1 MLYKNIEK
9 NIEKIKNINNSSD
22 LIIRYL
28 SVKKEKIAFLFL
40 EGNISDDKIS
50 NYFMKDIDL
59 IINLD
64 KNFLFKNIL
73 NDLKNQIPNSN
84 LKIVDKFENV
94 FYFLSSGFTLIF
106 INGVDKCIAI
116 ETRANLDRSISEP
129 TTEVTFKGP
138 KDSFNENINVNIGLI
153 RKRIKDENL
162 IVEEEILG
170 KRTKTKTIICY
181 LKDKSSKNIVEK
193 LKTRLKKAN
202 TEAII
207 DSGNVKKI
215 LGESTKTNYPLIKS
229 SERPDTVCQALL
241 LGKICVIVE
250 NSPYVLIFPTF
261 FLDYF
266 KTSEDYYQKPFNVNF
281 TRMLRIM
288 SFILTV
294 LTPAIYISL
303 TAYNQEIVPD
313 PLLISLATQR
323 EGVPFPT
330 YLEILILTITFEIL
344 RESDIRMP
352 SLMGTSISIVGALV
366 LGDAAVNAG
375 IVSPF
380 AVIIIAITS
389 VCDLIFSD
397 IDFINAT
404 RFWRLLFIL
413 GAALLGLVG
422 VTSIMIIFITHLV
435 NASDLNIPF
444 MSEIVPSNNKSI
456 FLKEKDG
463 EKWKN

>member
-1 MLYKNIEK
+1 MLYKSLNK

-22 LIIRYL
+22 LIIRNIE
-28 SVKKEKIAFLFL
+28 VKNKKIALIFL
-40 EGNISDDKIS
+40 EGNVSDDKIS
-50 NYFMKDIDL
+50 DYFMKNIDI
-59 IINLD
+59 IINFS
-64 KNFLFKNIL
+64 KNFNNLFKTL
-73 NDLKNQIPNSN
+73 ENQITNSN
-84 LKIVDKFENV
+84 LKIVDKFEDV
-94 FYFLSSGFTLIF
+94 FYYLSSGFSLIV
-106 INGVDKCIAI
+106 IDNVDKLIAI
-116 ETRANLDRSISEP
+116 ETRANLDRSVSEP
-129 TTEVTFKGP
+129 TTEITFKGP
-138 KDSFNENINVNIGLI
+138 KDAFNENYNVNIGLI

-162 IVEEEILG
+162 VLEEFKLG
-170 KRTKTKTIICY
+170 KLTKTKTTICY
-181 LKDKSSKNIVEK
+181 LNNLADKNIVEK
-193 LKTRLKKAN
+193 LKKRLKKAN
-202 TEAII
+202 VNSII

-229 SERPDTVCQALL
+229 SERPDTVCHALL
-241 LGKICVIVE
+241 MGKVCIVVE

-266 KTSEDYYQKPFNVNF
+266 KTSEDYFQKPFNVNL
-281 TRMLRIM
+281 TRFLRII
-288 SFILTV
+288 SFILTI
-294 LTPAIYISL
+294 LTPAIYIAL
-303 TAYNQEIVPD
+303 TTFNQEIVPD
-313 PLLISLATQR
+313 PLLMSLTTQR

-330 YLEILILTITFEIL
+330 YLEILILTLTFEIL

-389 VCDLIFSD
+389 ICDLIFSD

-404 RFWRLLFIL
+404 RFWRILFIL
-413 GAALLGLVG
+413 GA
-422 VTSIMIIFITHLV
+422 SIMGLIGITSVFILFVTHLV

-444 MSEIVPSNNKSI
+444 MYQIVPKSRKSI

-463 EKWKN
+463 EK

>member
-1 MLYKNIEK
+1 MLYKSIEK
-9 NIEKIKNINNSSD
+9 NIEKIKEINNSSD
-22 LIIRYL
+22 IIIRYL
-28 SVKKEKIAFLFL
+28 DLKNKKIAFLFL
-40 EGNISDDKIS
+40 EGNANDDKIS
-50 NYFMKDIDL
+50 DYFMKDIDL
-59 IINLD
+59 IINFNSQKIFD
-64 KNFLFKNIL
+64 DLFNNL
-73 NDLKNQIPNSN
+73 RNQIPNSN
-84 LKIVDKFENV
+84 IKIVDKFEDI
-94 FYFLSSGFTLIF
+94 FYYLSSGFTLIF
-106 INGVDKCIAI
+106 TDNVDKCIAI
-116 ETRANLDRSISEP
+116 ETRANLERSVTEP

-138 KDSFNENINVNIGLI
+138 KDSFNENHNINVGLI

-162 IVEEEILG
+162 MMEQFTIG
-170 KRTKTKTIICY
+170 TCTKTKTTICY
-181 LKDKSSKNIVEK
+181 LKNKADRKIVEK
-193 LKTRLKKAN
+193 LKTRLKEAKV
-202 TEAII
+202 EAII

-241 LGKICVIVE
+241 IGKICVIVE
-250 NSPYVLIFPTF
+250 NSPYVLIFPTY

-281 TRMLRIM
+281 TRMLRLV
-288 SFILTV
+288 SFILTI

-313 PLLISLATQR
+313 PLLLSLASQR

-330 YLEILILTITFEIL
+330 YLEIIILTITFEIL

-380 AVIIIAITS
+380 AVIIIAVTS

-413 GAALLGLVG
+413 GATILGLVG
-422 VTSIMIIFITHLV
+422 VTSILIIFITHLV

-444 MSEIVPSNNKSI
+444 MYQIVPSTNKSL
-456 FLKEKDG
+456 FLNEKDG
-463 EKWKN
+463 EK

>member
-1 MLYKNIEK
+1 M
-9 NIEKIKNINNSSD
+9 
-22 LIIRYL
+22 
-28 SVKKEKIAFLFL
+28 
-40 EGNISDDKIS
+40 
-50 NYFMKDIDL
+50 
-59 IINLD
+59 
-64 KNFLFKNIL
+64 
-73 NDLKNQIPNSN
+73 SN
-84 LKIVDKFENV
+84 L
-94 FYFLSSGFTLIF
+94 
-106 INGVDKCIAI
+106 A
-116 ETRANLDRSISEP
+116 
-129 TTEVTFKGP
+129 
-138 KDSFNENINVNIGLI
+138 
-153 RKRIKDENL
+153 
-162 IVEEEILG
+162 
-170 KRTKTKTIICY
+170 
-181 LKDKSSKNIVEK
+181 DKSIVEK

-202 TEAII
+202 VKSII

-229 SERPDTVCQALL
+229 SERPDTVCHALL
-241 LGKICVIVE
+241 MGKVCIVVE

-266 KTSEDYYQKPFNVNF
+266 KTSEDYFQKPFNVNL
-281 TRMLRIM
+281 TRFLRII
-288 SFILTV
+288 SFIITI
-294 LTPAIYISL
+294 LTPAIYIAL
-303 TAYNQEIVPD
+303 TTFNQEIVPD
-313 PLLISLATQR
+313 PLLMSLTTQR

-330 YLEILILTITFEIL
+330 YLEILILTLTFEIL

-404 RFWRLLFIL
+404 RFWRILFIL
-413 GAALLGLVG
+413 GA
-422 VTSIMIIFITHLV
+422 SIMGLIGITSVFILFVTHLV

-444 MSEIVPSNNKSI
+444 MYQIVPKSRKSI

-463 EKWKN
+463 EK